1 MFEKM
6 LEGNRKFINPYVHKL
21 QEHSKLIIYEKH
33 DIVKNKGK
41 WKEVFGNDNPIF
53 LEIGSGA
60 GSFLSEQAYKNR
72 DKNFIGLEIRFKRI
86 VFCARKTERR
96 GVENIRFIREYGEEM
111 ESFLTEN
118 EISGLFI
125 NFPDPWAKKKQLK
138 KRIFQKSLFDKL
150 NRVMKKGGKI
160 FFKTD
165 HHGYYSDVLE
175 LMESIEGFKV
185 VFHTDDLYKSEKI
198 ETNIATEFENLFV
211 GKGYKIN
218 YIEIEKEV

>member
-6 LEGNRKFINPYVHKL
+6 LEGNRKFINPYVYKL
-21 QEHSKLIIYEKH
+21 QDHSKLIIYEKE
-33 DIVKNKGK
+33 DIVKNRGK
-41 WKEVFGNDNPIF
+41 WKEVFGNNNPVF

-60 GSFLSEQAYKNR
+60 GSFLSENAAKNR
-72 DKNFIGLEIRFKRI
+72 DKNYIGLEIRFKRI

-111 ESFLTEN
+111 ETFLDKD
-118 EISGLFI
+118 EISGLYI

-138 KRIFQKSLFDKL
+138 KRIFQQSLFNKL
-150 NRVMKKGGKI
+150 NNVMVKGGKI

-165 HHGYYSDVLE
+165 HYGYYMHVLE
-175 LMESIEGFKV
+175 LMKSVEGYKV
-185 VFHTDDLYKSEKI
+185 VFHTDDLYNSEKI